1 MAGHVVLLRHGRTP
15 LNADGRLRGRLDPD
29 LDDVGRLEAIAAA
42 EGLTRHPV
50 DLIVTSP
57 LARARQTADAVSRAV
72 GVDVL
77 VDERL
82 TDRDYGDLA
91 GARLAEVVTRY
102 GSLDAA
108 PGVEARAEVLRRVW
122 AALQQHGARPGAD
135 HVVLVS
141 HDAVITVLLTDLG
154 VDPSTMLIPTGSLSD
169 LVRRDRRW
177 VVDAVGVTP
186 GA

>member
-29 LDDVGRLEAIAAA
+29 LDDVGRLEATAGA
-42 EGLTRHPV
+42 EGLARHPV

-82 TDRDYGDLA
+82 TDRDYGELA
-91 GARLAEVVTRY
+91 GAPSEEVVTRY
-102 GSLDAA
+102 GSLDDA
-108 PGVEARAEVLRRVW
+108 PGVEARAAVSTRAR
-122 AALQQHGARPGAD
+122 AALEQYGTRPGVGN
-135 HVVLVS
+135 VVLVS
-141 HDAVITVLLTDLG
+141 HDAVISILLTDLG
-154 VDPSTMLIPTGSLSD
+154 ADPTTLLIPTGSLTH
-169 LVRRDRRW
+169 LVWQERDW
-177 VVDAVGVTP
+177 VVDATGVTP
-186 GA
+186 AP